1 MRAAGR
7 WTRAIP
13 EVFSAASLRPDAA
26 SADEA
31 RADKEA
37 GNALFVRE
45 AWRDAIERYDSSVRL
60 DASHASTFT
69 NRAAARFALF
79 TRDGASEELMLA
91 LRDAERSLELD
102 PRWVKGHYRA
112 GACLARLCDF
122 AAARD
127 AFLAGAEIDPRNEQI
142 KSALRDVETALEE
155 TPRDWEDAKTRG
167 NASYRDGKY
176 EDAVRWY
183 TRGLEFLPIIS
194 PHQADENG
202 ASSRET
208 TLSVD
213 TTRTT
218 TLSADTLA
226 AAAAT
231 LLANRAEARRQMSDV
246 QACVADCDRA
256 LMYDPKHVKATVR
269 RALANEYLEKY
280 DRAARDFETASRLDP
295 KNAIAREGSRRVA
308 PFLVA

>member
-7 WTRAIP
+7 WTRAPP

-31 RADKEA
+31 RAHKEA

-79 TRDGASEELMLA
+79 TRGGASEELMLA

-155 TPRDWEDAKTRG
+155 TPMGWEDAKTRG

-183 TRGLEFLPIIS
+183 TRGLEFLESLAPKN
-194 PHQADENG
+194 ENEE
-202 ASSRET
+202 ET
-208 TLSVD
+208 LVSVD
-213 TTRTT
+213 VVT
-218 TLSADTLA
+218 SAA
-226 AAAAT
+226 FAT

-256 LMYDPKHVKATVR
+256 LIYDPTHVKATVR

-295 KNAIAREGSRRVA
+295 GNAIAREGSRRVA
-308 PFLVA
+308 PFL

>member
-7 WTRAIP
+7 WTRAPP

-31 RADKEA
+31 RAHKEA

-45 AWRDAIERYDSSVRL
+45 QWRDAIERYDSSVRL
-60 DASHASTFT
+60 DASRASTFT

-79 TRDGASEELMLA
+79 TRGGASEELMLA
-91 LRDAERSLELD
+91 LRDAERSLEID

-127 AFLAGAEIDPRNEQI
+127 AFLAGAEIDPQNEQI

-155 TPRDWEDAKTRG
+155 TPMGWEDAKTRG

-183 TRGLEFLPIIS
+183 TRGLEFLPTDS
-194 PHQADENG
+194 ESLENG
-202 ASSRET
+202 EKEI
-208 TLSVD
+208 
-213 TTRTT
+213 
-218 TLSADTLA
+218 LSADDDVS

-231 LLANRAEARRQMSDV
+231 LLANRAEARRQMSEC

-256 LMYDPKHVKATVR
+256 LMFDPTHVKATVR

-295 KNAIAREGSRRVA
+295 GNAIAREGSRRVA
-308 PFLVA
+308 PFL

>member
-1 MRAAGR
+1 M
-7 WTRAIP
+7 
-13 EVFSAASLRPDAA
+13 
-26 SADEA
+26 
-31 RADKEA
+31 
-37 GNALFVRE
+37 RE

-112 GACLARLCDF
+112 GACLARLCEF
-122 AAARD
+122 AAARN

-155 TPRDWEDAKTRG
+155 IPMGWEDAKTRG

-183 TRGLEFLPIIS
+183 TRGLEFL
-194 PHQADENG
+194 ALTKRGENENEEEE
-202 ASSRET
+202 ET
-208 TLSVD
+208 LLSEEDVV
-213 TTRTT
+213 T
-218 TLSADTLA
+218 SAA
-226 AAAAT
+226 FAT

-256 LMYDPKHVKATVR
+256 LIYDPTHVKATVR

-280 DRAARDFETASRLDP
+280 DRAARDFDTASRLDP
-295 KNAIAREGSRRVA
+295 GNAIAREGSRRVA
-308 PFLVA
+308 PFL

>member
-1 MRAAGR
+1 M
-7 WTRAIP
+7 
-13 EVFSAASLRPDAA
+13 
-26 SADEA
+26 
-31 RADKEA
+31 
-37 GNALFVRE
+37 RE

-60 DASHASTFT
+60 DASRASTFT

-79 TRDGASEELMLA
+79 TRGGASEELMLA
-91 LRDAERSLELD
+91 LRDAERSLEID

-142 KSALRDVETALEE
+142 KSALRDVQMALEE

-167 NASYRDGKY
+167 NAKYRDGKY

-183 TRGLEFLPIIS
+183 TRGLEFLIS
-194 PHQADENG
+194 ETDDENG
-202 ASSRET
+202 EKEI
-208 TLSVD
+208 
-213 TTRTT
+213 
-218 TLSADTLA
+218 LSADDDVS

-231 LLANRAEARRQMSDV
+231 LLANRAEARRQMSEC
-246 QACVADCDRA
+246 QACVTDCDRA
-256 LMYDPKHVKATVR
+256 LMFDPTHVKATVR

-295 KNAIAREGSRRVA
+295 GNAIAREGSRRVA
-308 PFLVA
+308 PFL

>member
-7 WTRAIP
+7 WTRAP
-13 EVFSAASLRPDAA
+13 LEVFSAASLRPDAA

-31 RADKEA
+31 RAHKEA

-155 TPRDWEDAKTRG
+155 IPMGWEDAKTRG

-183 TRGLEFLPIIS
+183 TRGLEFLESLAPKN
-194 PHQADENG
+194 ENEE
-202 ASSRET
+202 ET
-208 TLSVD
+208 LLSVD
-213 TTRTT
+213 VVT
-218 TLSADTLA
+218 SAA
-226 AAAAT
+226 FAT

-256 LMYDPKHVKATVR
+256 LIYDPTHVKATVR

-280 DRAARDFETASRLDP
+280 DRAARDFENASRLDP
-295 KNAIAREGSRRVA
+295 GNAIAREGSRRVA
-308 PFLVA
+308 PFL

>member
-7 WTRAIP
+7 WTRAPP

-31 RADKEA
+31 RAHKEA

-155 TPRDWEDAKTRG
+155 IPMGWEDAKTRG

-183 TRGLEFLPIIS
+183 TRGLEFLESLAPKN
-194 PHQADENG
+194 ENEE
-202 ASSRET
+202 ET
-208 TLSVD
+208 LLSVD
-213 TTRTT
+213 VVT
-218 TLSADTLA
+218 SAA
-226 AAAAT
+226 FAT

-256 LMYDPKHVKATVR
+256 LIYDPTHVKATVR

-280 DRAARDFETASRLDP
+280 DRAARDFENASRLDP
-295 KNAIAREGSRRVA
+295 GNAIAREGSRRVA
-308 PFLVA
+308 PFL

>member
-7 WTRAIP
+7 WTRAPP

-31 RADKEA
+31 RAHKEA

-155 TPRDWEDAKTRG
+155 IPMGWEDAKTRG

-183 TRGLEFLPIIS
+183 TRGLEFLESLAPKN
-194 PHQADENG
+194 ENVE
-202 ASSRET
+202 ET
-208 TLSVD
+208 LLSVD
-213 TTRTT
+213 VVT
-218 TLSADTLA
+218 SAA
-226 AAAAT
+226 FAT

-256 LMYDPKHVKATVR
+256 LIYDPTHVKATVR

-280 DRAARDFETASRLDP
+280 DRAARDFDTASRLDP
-295 KNAIAREGSRRVA
+295 GNAIAREGSRRVA
-308 PFLVA
+308 PFL

>member
-7 WTRAIP
+7 WTRAPP

-31 RADKEA
+31 RAHKEA

-155 TPRDWEDAKTRG
+155 IPTGWEDAKTRG

-183 TRGLEFLPIIS
+183 TRGLEFLESSLAPKKNKRG
-194 PHQADENG
+194 ENENEKEK
-202 ASSRET
+202 ET
-208 TLSVD
+208 LLSDDVV
-213 TTRTT
+213 T
-218 TLSADTLA
+218 SAA
-226 AAAAT
+226 FAT

-256 LMYDPKHVKATVR
+256 LIYDPTHVKATVR

-280 DRAARDFETASRLDP
+280 DRAARDFENASRLDP
-295 KNAIAREGSRRVA
+295 GNAIAREGSRRVA
-308 PFLVA
+308 PFL

>member
-7 WTRAIP
+7 WTRAPP

-31 RADKEA
+31 QTHKEA

-79 TRDGASEELMLA
+79 TRGGASEELMLA

-155 TPRDWEDAKTRG
+155 TPMGWEDAKTRG

-183 TRGLEFLPIIS
+183 TRGLEFLAPRKRFC
-194 PHQADENG
+194 ENENENEKEEEE
-202 ASSRET
+202 ET
-208 TLSVD
+208 QN
-213 TTRTT
+213 
-218 TLSADTLA
+218 A
-226 AAAAT
+226 AASAT

-256 LMYDPKHVKATVR
+256 LIYDPTHVKATVR

-295 KNAIAREGSRRVA
+295 GNAIAREGSRRVA
-308 PFLVA
+308 PFL

>member
-1 MRAAGR
+1 M
-7 WTRAIP
+7 
-13 EVFSAASLRPDAA
+13 
-26 SADEA
+26 
-31 RADKEA
+31 
-37 GNALFVRE
+37 RE

-60 DASHASTFT
+60 DASRASTFT

-79 TRDGASEELMLA
+79 TRNGASEELMLA
-91 LRDAERSLELD
+91 LRDAERSLEID

-142 KSALRDVETALEE
+142 KSALRDVQMALEE

-167 NASYRDGKY
+167 NAKYRDGKY

-183 TRGLEFLPIIS
+183 TRGLEFLIS
-194 PHQADENG
+194 ETDDENG
-202 ASSRET
+202 EKEI
-208 TLSVD
+208 
-213 TTRTT
+213 
-218 TLSADTLA
+218 LSADDDVS

-231 LLANRAEARRQMSDV
+231 LLANRAEARRQMSEC

-256 LMYDPKHVKATVR
+256 LMFDPTHVKATVR

-295 KNAIAREGSRRVA
+295 GNAIAREGSRRVA
-308 PFLVA
+308 PFL